1 LRPAAGS
8 APEPLLSY
16 DVSRGEKTTSLASQ
30 PPDRAEVEE
39 ALFELQ
45 QYLSDRIAPL
55 MVADSIELLTRCPV
69 DVVVAQLD
77 AWTSAQ
83 YLSGRAGVPVSDYLF
98 HAVQKIHILGE
109 FKLLPATVLDPY
121 LDQVKQAV
129 LGVCPVEDRELLASN
144 LGRLGAS
151 VSGPAPAVDI
161 LYRQPGAAVSA
172 ASAPLAAPAHAVVT
186 SAVPVPAAAPLA
198 VARPGVAAVHAAP
211 VAAAADPI
219 IAADVA
225 HSLRRLT
232 LLLDRLAT
240 QPAAAPAGPGPSEQT
255 ELVSQVLTT
264 ATASAANGR
273 ELDQHLDRL
282 RALGGPA
289 RTDQI
294 FQALGDS
301 LPGWSLDS
309 PSLHGAGSPADHSGP
324 AEAMRRLVTLA
335 QDTAEAARRYR
346 DLVHTAIRQVN
357 DGALPRAATILDLA
371 TQLAAG
377 RHVPAPTVDAIR
389 NSGHD
394 HLDADRLRKL
404 AETPG
409 KHAVLARVMTFF
421 ARLTPDGL
429 LDDLAREDRHDRR
442 RHLVTLLEAH
452 GTAAR
457 TAVIARLEAAAG
469 QRDQTDPFFL
479 RNLIYLLRIL
489 PRPEGASA
497 ADEVV
502 VIGRAV
508 RSTSPLAVVK
518 EALSTLGK
526 IEHETAEDALLAYLR
541 RFESMLESPRAGAHP
556 REETE
561 ALVERTIAGLARGNT
576 GRAIKAVVD
585 HGLRDAPELGNTR
598 ARLVELGARDLT
610 PHPELVLRLL
620 AALEAEVP
628 RGLASLAGAM
638 INKRKGENVI
648 SLIQSLR
655 GTRVAEVWEAFQGI
669 SSRHPNE
676 GFGQVAAQALQ
687 SLSEAPPSRPPMTAA
702 LSGDLEVFGMPNLL
716 QNMADNKG
724 TGTLT
729 LFDEDGHVTATL
741 VLERGGLR
749 SAQHGLLRGAEA
761 VYQLVEKPF
770 PGQFAF
776 VSPRDAPAEVDTSGA
791 LEVAP
796 VLLEGLR
803 RYDELRLARALVP
816 DETNLRPTG
825 TVPPAHPDEPNEA
838 LVESIWDA
846 VRSGATATACERKFP
861 VDSFR
866 IRRLLAYWIEKGAL
880 KVPGRKKEAP

>member
-1 LRPAAGS
+1 M
-8 APEPLLSY
+8 
-16 DVSRGEKTTSLASQ
+16 ASQ

-69 DVVVAQLD
+69 DLVVAQLD
-77 AWTSAQ
+77 AWTSSQ
-83 YLSGRAGVPVSDYLF
+83 YVSGRSGVPVSDYLF
-98 HAVQKIHILGE
+98 HAVQKIHLLGD
-109 FKLLPATVLDPY
+109 FKLLPSTVLDPY
-121 LDQVKQAV
+121 LAQIKQAV
-129 LGVCPVEDRELLASN
+129 LAVCPVEDRELLASN

-151 VSGPAPAVDI
+151 VTGPAPTVDI
-161 LYRQPGAAVSA
+161 LYRQPGAASA
-172 ASAPLAAPAHAVVT
+172 VSAPLAAPAHGMVV
-186 SAVPVPAAAPLA
+186 AVPAGAVPAPPAPVPTRSAAPVGAVPAA
-198 VARPGVAAVHAAP
+198 AAP
-211 VAAAADPI
+211 VAADPI
-219 IAADVA
+219 ISADVA

-232 LLLDRLAT
+232 LLLDRLAS
-240 QPAAAPAGPGPSEQT
+240 QPVAPAPAGPGPSEET
-255 ELVSQVLTT
+255 ELVSQVLAT
-264 ATASAANGR
+264 ATRSAANGR

-294 FQALGDS
+294 FQALGAS
-301 LPGWSLDS
+301 LPAWSLDS
-309 PSLHGAGSPADHSGP
+309 PNLHGAGSPADHSGP

-357 DGALPRAATILDLA
+357 EGALPRAVAMLELA
-371 TQLAAG
+371 TELAAE
-377 RHVPAPTVDAIR
+377 RAVPPPTVDALR
-389 NSGHD
+389 SSGHD
-394 HLDADRLRKL
+394 HFDADRLRKL

-409 KHAVLARVMTFF
+409 KHVALARVMCFF
-421 ARLTPDGL
+421 TRLTPDGL

-442 RHLVTLLEAH
+442 RHLLSLLEAH

-457 TAVIARLEAAAG
+457 TAVVARLEAAAG
-469 QRDQTDPFFL
+469 QRDQTDAYFL
-479 RNLIYLLRIL
+479 RNLVYLLRIL
-489 PRPEGASA
+489 PRPEDASP
-497 ADEVV
+497 ADEVALL
-502 VIGRAV
+502 GRAV

-518 EALSTLGK
+518 EAISTLGK
-526 IEHETAEDALLAYLR
+526 IEHETAEDALLQYLR
-541 RFESMLESPRAGAHP
+541 RFESMLESPRAGAHA

-561 ALVERTIAGLARGNT
+561 ALVDRTIAGLTRGST

-598 ARLVELGARDLT
+598 ARLAELGTRDLT
-610 PHPELVLRLL
+610 PYPELVLRML
-620 AALEAEVP
+620 AALDAEVP

-638 INKRKGENVI
+638 INKRKGENVV

-655 GTRVAEVWEAFQGI
+655 GTRVAEVWEAFQGV
-669 SSRHPNE
+669 STRYPNE
-676 GFGQVAAQALQ
+676 SFGQAAAQALQ

-716 QNMADNKG
+716 QNLADNKG

-729 LFDEDGHVTATL
+729 LFDEEGHQAATL
-741 VLERGGLR
+741 VLERGGLK
-749 SAQHGLLRGAEA
+749 SAQHGLLRNAEA

-776 VSPRDAPAEVDTSGA
+776 VSPRETPADADGSGT

-796 VLLEGLR
+796 ILLEGLR
-803 RYDELRLARALVP
+803 RYDELRGARALVP

-838 LVESIWDA
+838 LVESIWEA
-846 VRSGATATACERKFP
+846 VRSGMTANACERKFP
-861 VDSFR
+861 VDAYR

-880 KVPGRKKEAP
+880 KVPGRRKETT

>member
-1 LRPAAGS
+1 
-8 APEPLLSY
+8 
-16 DVSRGEKTTSLASQ
+16 
-30 PPDRAEVEE
+30 
-39 ALFELQ
+39 
-45 QYLSDRIAPL
+45 
-55 MVADSIELLTRCPV
+55 M
-69 DVVVAQLD
+69 
-77 AWTSAQ
+77 
-83 YLSGRAGVPVSDYLF
+83 
-98 HAVQKIHILGE
+98 
-109 FKLLPATVLDPY
+109 
-121 LDQVKQAV
+121 
-129 LGVCPVEDRELLASN
+129 
-144 LGRLGAS
+144 
-151 VSGPAPAVDI
+151 
-161 LYRQPGAAVSA
+161 
-172 ASAPLAAPAHAVVT
+172 
-186 SAVPVPAAAPLA
+186 
-198 VARPGVAAVHAAP
+198 
-211 VAAAADPI
+211 
-219 IAADVA
+219 
-225 HSLRRLT
+225 
-232 LLLDRLAT
+232 
-240 QPAAAPAGPGPSEQT
+240 
-255 ELVSQVLTT
+255 LTT
-264 ATASAANGR
+264 ATRSAANGR

-294 FQALGDS
+294 FQALGAS
-301 LPGWSLDS
+301 LPAWTLDS
-309 PSLHGAGSPADHSGP
+309 PNLHGAGSPADHSGP

-357 DGALPRAATILDLA
+357 EGALPRAVAILELA
-371 TQLAAG
+371 TELAAA
-377 RHVPAPTVDAIR
+377 RAVPAPTVDALR

-394 HLDADRLRKL
+394 HFDADRLRKL

-409 KHAVLARVMTFF
+409 KHMALARVLVFF
-421 ARLTPDGL
+421 TRLTPDGL

-442 RHLVTLLEAH
+442 RHLLTLLEAH

-457 TAVIARLEAAAG
+457 TAVVARLETTAG

-479 RNLIYLLRIL
+479 RNLVYLLRIL
-489 PRPEGASA
+489 PRSEGASP
-497 ADEVV
+497 ADEVALL
-502 VIGRAV
+502 GRAV

-518 EALSTLGK
+518 EAISTLGK

-541 RFESMLESPRAGAHP
+541 RFESMLESPRAGTHP

-561 ALVERTIAGLARGNT
+561 ALVERTIAGLARGTT
-576 GRAIKAVVD
+576 GRAVKAVVD
-585 HGLRDAPELGNTR
+585 HGLRDAAELGNTK

-669 SSRHPNE
+669 ATRHPNE
-676 GFGQVAAQALQ
+676 SFGQAAAQALL

-716 QNMADNKG
+716 QNLADNRG

-729 LFDEDGHVTATL
+729 LFDEEGHVAATL
-741 VLERGGLR
+741 ALEKGGLK
-749 SAQHGLLRGAEA
+749 SAQHGLLRNAEA

-776 VSPRDAPAEVDTSGA
+776 VSPRDAPTESDGA
-791 LEVAP
+791 ATLEVAP
-796 VLLEGLR
+796 ILLEGLR
-803 RYDELRLARALVP
+803 RYDELRAARALVP

-846 VRSGATATACERKFP
+846 VRSGMTAAACERKFP
-861 VDSFR
+861 VDSYR

-880 KVPGRKKEAP
+880 RVPGRKKETP

>member
-1 LRPAAGS
+1 VAA
-8 APEPLLSY
+8 
-16 DVSRGEKTTSLASQ
+16 Q
-30 PPDRAEVEE
+30 PPDRAEIEE

-69 DVVVAQLD
+69 DLVVAQLD
-77 AWTSAQ
+77 SWTSSQ
-83 YLSGRAGVPVSDYLF
+83 YSSGRAGVPVSDFLF
-98 HAVQKIHILGE
+98 HAVQKIHILGD
-109 FKLLPATVLDPY
+109 FKLLPSSVLDPY
-121 LDQVKQAV
+121 LERIKQAV
-129 LGVCPVEDRELLASN
+129 LPVCPVEDRDLLASN
-144 LGRLGAS
+144 LARLGTS
-151 VSGPAPAVDI
+151 VTGPAPTVDI
-161 LYRQPGAAVSA
+161 LYRQPGTAASA
-172 ASAPLAAPAHAVVT
+172 ASAPLAAPAYAVAVT
-186 SAVPVPAAAPLA
+186 AASAPVAAGVPVV
-198 VARPGVAAVHAAP
+198 VARPGAAP
-211 VAAAADPI
+211 GAPPTVAPVVAADPI
-219 IAADVA
+219 ISADVA

-240 QPAAAPAGPGPSEQT
+240 QQVAATPAGPGPSEEA

-264 ATASAANGR
+264 ATRSAANGR

-294 FQALGDS
+294 FQALGAS
-301 LPGWSLDS
+301 LPAWTLDS
-309 PSLHGAGSPADHSGP
+309 PNLHGAGSPADHSGP

-357 DGALPRAATILDLA
+357 EGALPRAVAILELA
-371 TQLAAG
+371 TELAAA
-377 RHVPAPTVDAIR
+377 RAVPAPTVDALR

-394 HLDADRLRKL
+394 HFDADRLRKL

-409 KHAVLARVMTFF
+409 KQMVLARVLGFF
-421 ARLTPDGL
+421 TRLTPDGL

-442 RHLVTLLEAH
+442 RHLLTLLEVH

-457 TAVIARLEAAAG
+457 TAVVARLETTAG

-479 RNLIYLLRIL
+479 RNLVYLLRIL
-489 PRPEGASA
+489 PRPEGALPA
-497 ADEVV
+497 EEVAL
-502 VIGRAV
+502 IGRAV

-518 EALSTLGK
+518 EAISTLGK

-541 RFESMLESPRAGAHP
+541 RFESMLESPRAGTHP

-561 ALVERTIAGLARGNT
+561 ALLDRTIAGLARGNT

-585 HGLRDAPELGNTR
+585 HGLRDASELGNTK

-638 INKRKGENVI
+638 INKRKGENVVN
-648 SLIQSLR
+648 LIQSLR

-669 SSRHPNE
+669 ATRHPNE
-676 GFGQVAAQALQ
+676 SFGQAAAQALQ
-687 SLSEAPPSRPPMTAA
+687 ALSEAPPSRPPMTAA

-716 QNMADNKG
+716 QNLADNRG

-729 LFDEDGHVTATL
+729 LFDEEGHVSATL
-741 VLERGGLR
+741 ALEKGGLK
-749 SAQHGLLRGAEA
+749 SAQHGLLRNAEA
-761 VYQLVEKPF
+761 VYQLVQKPF

-776 VSPRDAPAEVDTSGA
+776 VSPRDAPAESDGA
-791 LEVAP
+791 GTLEVAP
-796 VLLEGLR
+796 ILLEGLR
-803 RYDELRLARALVP
+803 RYDELRAARALVP

-838 LVESIWDA
+838 LVESIWEA
-846 VRSGATATACERKFP
+846 VRSGMTAAACERKFP
-861 VDSFR
+861 VDSYR

-880 KVPGRKKEAP
+880 RVPGRKKETP

>member
-1 LRPAAGS
+1 M
-8 APEPLLSY
+8 
-16 DVSRGEKTTSLASQ
+16 ASQ

-69 DVVVAQLD
+69 DLVVAQLD
-77 AWTSAQ
+77 AWTSSQ
-83 YLSGRAGVPVSDYLF
+83 YLAGRAGVPVSDFLF
-98 HAVQKIHILGE
+98 HAVQKIHMLGD
-109 FKLLPATVLDPY
+109 FKLLPSSVLDPY
-121 LDQVKQAV
+121 LEKIKQAV
-129 LGVCPVEDRELLASN
+129 LPVCPVEDRELLANN
-144 LGRLGAS
+144 LARLGTT
-151 VSGPAPAVDI
+151 VSGPAPTVDI
-161 LYRQPGAAVSA
+161 LYRQPGANATA
-172 ASAPLAAPAHAVVT
+172 ASAPLAAPAHAVAVT
-186 SAVPVPAAAPLA
+186 AV
-198 VARPGVAAVHAAP
+198 AAP
-211 VAAAADPI
+211 VAAGAPVAAARPGGTPGAVPAAVPVVAADPI
-219 IAADVA
+219 ISADVA

-232 LLLDRLAT
+232 LLLDRMAT
-240 QPAAAPAGPGPSEQT
+240 QQLAATPVAGPGPSEEA

-264 ATASAANGR
+264 ATRSAANGR

-294 FQALGDS
+294 FQALGAS
-301 LPGWSLDS
+301 LPAWSLDS
-309 PSLHGAGSPADHSGP
+309 PNLHGAGSPADHSGP
-324 AEAMRRLVTLA
+324 AEAMRRLITLA

-357 DGALPRAATILDLA
+357 EGALPRAVAMLELA
-371 TQLAAG
+371 TELAAA
-377 RHVPAPTVDAIR
+377 RAVPAPTVDALR

-394 HLDADRLRKL
+394 HFDADRLRKL

-409 KHAVLARVMTFF
+409 KHLVLARVLGFF
-421 ARLTPDGL
+421 TRLTPDGL

-442 RHLVTLLEAH
+442 RHLLTLLEAH
-452 GTAAR
+452 GTGAR
-457 TAVIARLEAAAG
+457 TAVVARLETTAG

-479 RNLIYLLRIL
+479 RNLVYLLRIL
-489 PRPEGASA
+489 PRPEGASPSE
-497 ADEVV
+497 EVAL
-502 VIGRAV
+502 IGRAV

-518 EALSTLGK
+518 EAISTLGK

-541 RFESMLESPRAGAHP
+541 RFESMLESPRAGTHP

-585 HGLRDAPELGNTR
+585 HGLRDAPELGHTR

-638 INKRKGENVI
+638 INKRKGENVV

-669 SSRHPNE
+669 STRHPNE
-676 GFGQVAAQALQ
+676 SFGQAAAQALL

-716 QNMADNKG
+716 QNLADNRG

-729 LFDEDGHVTATL
+729 LFDEEGHQAATL
-741 VLERGGLR
+741 VLEKGGLK
-749 SAQHGLLRGAEA
+749 SAQHGLLRNAEA

-776 VSPRDAPAEVDTSGA
+776 VSPREASADADGA
-791 LEVAP
+791 GTLEVAP
-796 VLLEGLR
+796 ILLEGLR
-803 RYDELRLARALVP
+803 RYDELRAARALVP

-825 TVPPAHPDEPNEA
+825 SVPPAHSDEPNEA
-838 LVESIWDA
+838 LVESIWEA
-846 VRSGATATACERKFP
+846 VRSGMTASACERKFP
-861 VDSFR
+861 VDSYR